1 MTLMPEFRRQL
12 LEAAANRP
20 HEHGRRHSRL
30 GLPCFGLTRPRSR
43 LGAPI
48 AATASILI
56 VVAVVAVALTL
67 GPAHRRAGTR
77 GGQRDEG
84 VPSVATAR
92 AQLLGELGA
101 LRRGHASKL
110 TVHLRLPP
118 SVAQLQID
126 RSLVRTV
133 QIRGYK
139 VMLIPVSHAVRG
151 SASSRRTTDLVVNV
165 QGPNV
170 RSGFPAIDNG
180 SFTIGNPVSPAAI
193 ARYGTII
200 IMYVSGPL
208 NRAVVIVPD
217 GVTRVQLSRFMP
229 DRSSSSGQLAAI
241 APASASVHDNVA
253 VIALPDVTTTSLH
266 QTQQTVRG
274 DGGLFSSHHCRV
286 NAALY
291 FVPVSARMTWWRK
304 TDTGS
309 EAHATTVQT
318 SLNGY
323 STTLLPPAPC
333 RRSPNR

>member
-12 LEAAANRP
+12 LDAAANRP
-20 HEHGRRHSRL
+20 HERGRRHFGV
-30 GLPCFGLTRPRSR
+30 GLPRPR

-48 AATASILI
+48 AAIASILVVLV
-56 VVAVVAVALTL
+56 VVAVVLTI
-67 GPAHRRAGTR
+67 GRAHRGAGTP
-77 GGQRDEG
+77 GAQRDSG
-84 VPSVATAR
+84 VPGVATAR
-92 AQLLGELGA
+92 KQLLGELGA
-101 LRRGHASKL
+101 LRRGHAPNPAAY
-110 TVHLRLPP
+110 LPLP
-118 SVAQLQID
+118 VSHAQID

-133 QIRGYK
+133 QTSGYK
-139 VMLIPVSHAVRG
+139 VTLIPVSHAVRG
-151 SASSRRTTDLVVNV
+151 SASSQHTTGLVVTV

-170 RSGFPAIDNG
+170 HSGFPAIDNG
-180 SFTIGNPVSPAAI
+180 SVAVGNPVSPAAI
-193 ARYGTII
+193 ARQGTII

-217 GVTRVQLSRFMP
+217 GVTRVQLSRFVP
-229 DRSSSSGQLAAI
+229 DRSSGGRLAAI

-253 VIALPDVTTTSLH
+253 VIPLPDVTTAALH

-274 DGGLFSSHHCRV
+274 DGGVFSGHHCRV

-304 TDTGS
+304 TATGS
-309 EAHATTVQT
+309 EAHATTVRT

-333 RRSPNR
+333 RHSRNR